1 MAGAGERRGER
12 AGVVN
17 ESSLTRR
24 AQQGDLDA
32 YEDLMRQHQDIA
44 HRAAYLV
51 TGNAADAED
60 AVQEAFVKAW
70 YALDAFDTSRPF
82 RPWLLRIVTNEAH
95 TRRRSVARHT
105 RLALRAMEQAPQEPA
120 PSPESGLL
128 HSEQQDDVIAA
139 LNRLPELDRLV
150 IAYRYFLDLTPAE
163 MAESLGKPAGTI
175 RSRLHRALNRLRE
188 QMSADNACSTDGSK
202 GALHG

>member
-1 MAGAGERRGER
+1 M
-12 AGVVN
+12 N
-17 ESSLTRR
+17 ESSLARR

-32 YEDLMRQHQDIA
+32 YEELLRLHQDIA

-51 TGNAADAED
+51 SGNAADAED

-70 YALDAFDTSRPF
+70 YALDSFDLNRPF

-95 TRRRSVARHT
+95 TRRRSAVRQT
-105 RLALRAMEQAPQEPA
+105 RLALRAMEHAPRETA
-120 PSPESGLL
+120 PSPESGILRA
-128 HSEQQDDVIAA
+128 EQEGDVIAA
-139 LNRLPELDRLV
+139 LNKLPELDRLV
-150 IAYRYFLDLTPAE
+150 IAYRYFLDMTPAE
-163 MAESLGKPAGTI
+163 MAETLGKPAGTI

-188 QMSADNACSTDGSK
+188 QMSDDAACIPTDGSK